1 MRTEPHGTWRRVRRA
16 NGANT
21 AESIRAHTTHARRAW
36 HVACGMP
43 RIGSFSR
50 LLFDEWV
57 VHARCVAPHL
67 RQRVPLPPGRARGVV
82 KAQHD
87 RCQCCRH
94 VGTASAACSAN
105 VPHLRSTLWIS
116 LAGRGVLLRS
126 LSNQTPR
133 STCAGPA
140 PYVVGGER
148 EGPGG
153 RRATA
158 QRTEGAAQQVPA
170 TAPLAT
176 GTALAHQGNFTIL
189 SREFKQ
195 SDTTA
200 PTRRHRAN
208 ASSVGNGTCIP
219 DGCPPRGAVR
229 LPCTRMLSL
238 LYLLRRQKGRT
249 VTSPARFLFSCGQT
263 NGSRARE

>member
-189 SREFKQ
+189 SREFKH

-200 PTRRHRAN
+200 PRDDTVRTPAVGRQRDMYTGRLSAPWRSTSALHTHALP
-208 ASSVGNGTCIP
+208 ALSS
-219 DGCPPRGAVR
+219 PPPKRSHGHLACQIFIFLRPNKWVAGA
-229 LPCTRMLSL
+229 
-238 LYLLRRQKGRT
+238 
-249 VTSPARFLFSCGQT
+249 
-263 NGSRARE
+263 